1 MRIVA
6 IRGKNLASLADEFEI
21 LLNEG
26 ALQTAGLFAI
36 TGQTGAGKSTI
47 LDALCLALYDKMP
60 RLPSGD
66 GFLIGHKNE
75 EDSQRVRH
83 NDVRS
88 ILRRGAS
95 HGFAEVDFV
104 GKDKQ
109 LYRARW
115 QVRKAGNKASG
126 RLQPQEMLLSNI
138 TSGLRIGQT
147 KTSVLEAISD
157 LVDLNF
163 DQFCRSVLLAQGDFA
178 AFLKAKKDE
187 RSSLLERITGT
198 ELYSDISIAAFDRA
212 KVEKAE
218 LDRISGLMDNQI
230 PLDSEARQA
239 LEQQRDVLT
248 ASLGEL
254 DKQIANNQKIID
266 WYAELKKRQ
275 DAERVASVALTER
288 SQAWTDAEPLRARV
302 KRVEAVEP
310 LRPLLSHYQTAQAD
324 FIDAEEKL
332 KVTGDLLN
340 ATDERLRDVTQQL
353 SNHSEQLQAAET
365 QQQQAQPILKTIRA
379 LDTRLEVVKTTLNEL
394 SAEETQLNSALLAAQ
409 DEQDALLKQQTE
421 QRATLEQ
428 VSDWLTEHQDLHALA
443 AEWTHWNSE
452 LQRYTAFIT
461 QHESE
466 VKAVEH
472 IKVTVDKNQH
482 RLTELQRD
490 MDANKLLLD
499 TQLVTLEE
507 LKKQVGW
514 DDDGLTTSH
523 LHTAREALE
532 VENEQIKHAQLLV
545 NTALT
550 LQQAITQDAP
560 LLASCQQTR
569 INTEQQLDTLTQQQ
583 TLNTNSLDEA
593 KKALALI
600 EATSHKDAE
609 QLRRLLIT
617 HQPCPVCGALEHPW
631 QTHAVQLGKDYT
643 QAQQQRVDELDTEKA
658 RLITDI
664 VNAQSII
671 MQASNKAA
679 ELSKNVLLAQ
689 EKIHA
694 LNSDW
699 QVLLSE
705 YKPRFVLP
713 DNLHDEQL
721 LPLLNQRLERVTAEL
736 THIKQ
741 QEKDALALQQQLK
754 TAQLSFDT
762 SKQQYDRL
770 SSEHATLDKQHT
782 QHKTELRAH
791 LANIERLE
799 KQLNEIVEALSV
811 PCASLADWHSYL
823 ASPSAL
829 GKKVQEFKDTHQQQ
843 ETLSKH
849 LATVEQQARLAAQT
863 HAQCRQQ
870 LALKQVAIQR
880 ETAQQ
885 QSLVLEHR
893 HLIEYLVGVRSSP
906 QPTTADAIEQHINER
921 LRTAK
926 IAQQHADNAVKET
939 SAELDRYK
947 NQQQFWQTEN
957 TRRAEVLQKTLATL
971 NQALERL
978 AINHEQLSELLQQD
992 ENWLSEQKAHIAQAE
1007 QALQTATALLTVK
1020 TDDRTQHEQQA
1031 VAMTEESATDTATQ
1045 LQQQKQQLVE
1055 QQQECVM
1062 QLREDDK
1069 KIADS
1074 RHLKAD
1080 LDKQLHRWEQWQSL
1094 NELIGSANGSKF
1106 RVFAQ
1111 SLTLEALLTHSNK
1124 HLADFAKRY
1133 ALQRVPN
1140 SDLELQI
1147 IDRDMADDVRSVHS
1161 LSGGESFL
1169 VSLALAL
1176 GLASLSSNKT
1186 QVESLFIDEG
1196 FGSLDPETLDIAIAS
1211 LDTLQALGR
1220 KVGVISHV
1228 PILVERIGAKVVVE
1242 KQGGGKSTVTVMG
1255 GY

>member
-1 MRIVA
+1 V
-6 IRGKNLASLADEFEI
+6 
-21 LLNEG
+21 
-26 ALQTAGLFAI
+26 
-36 TGQTGAGKSTI
+36 
-47 LDALCLALYDKMP
+47 
-60 RLPSGD
+60 
-66 GFLIGHKNE
+66 
-75 EDSQRVRH
+75 
-83 NDVRS
+83 
-88 ILRRGAS
+88 
-95 HGFAEVDFV
+95 
-104 GKDKQ
+104 
-109 LYRARW
+109 
-115 QVRKAGNKASG
+115 
-126 RLQPQEMLLSNI
+126 
-138 TSGLRIGQT
+138 
-147 KTSVLEAISD
+147 
-157 LVDLNF
+157 
-163 DQFCRSVLLAQGDFA
+163 
-178 AFLKAKKDE
+178 
-187 RSSLLERITGT
+187 
-198 ELYSDISIAAFDRA
+198 
-212 KVEKAE
+212 
-218 LDRISGLMDNQI
+218 
-230 PLDSEARQA
+230 
-239 LEQQRDVLT
+239 
-248 ASLGEL
+248 
-254 DKQIANNQKIID
+254 
-266 WYAELKKRQ
+266 ELKKRQ
-275 DAERVASVALTER
+275 DAERVASTALAER

-302 KRVEAVEP
+302 KQVEAAEP

-324 FIDAEEKL
+324 FVDAEEKL
-332 KVTGDLLN
+332 KTTAELLN
-340 ATDERLRDVTQQL
+340 ATDEKLRDVTQQL
-353 SNHSEQLQAAET
+353 SKHSEQLHAAET
-365 QQQQAQPILKTIRA
+365 QQRNAQPVLKGIRA
-379 LDTRLEVVKTTLNEL
+379 LDTRLEVVQTALNEL
-394 SAEETQLNSALLAAQ
+394 SAEETQLNSALTAAQ

-421 QRATLEQ
+421 QRDTLEQ
-428 VSDWLTEHQDLHALA
+428 LSDWLTEHQDLHALA
-443 AEWTHWNSE
+443 AEWTHWDNE
-452 LQRYTAFIT
+452 LNRYAAFIT

-466 VKAVEH
+466 AKAAEH

-482 RLTELQRD
+482 RLTDLQRA
-490 MDANKLLLD
+490 MDANKQLLD
-499 TQLVTLEE
+499 TQLGTLEG

-514 DDDGLTTSH
+514 DDDGLTASH
-523 LHTAREALE
+523 LYTAREALE
-532 VENEQIKHAQLLV
+532 VESEHIKHSQLLV

-569 INTEQQLDTLTQQQ
+569 IDTQLQLDTLTHQQ

-617 HQPCPVCGALEHPW
+617 NQPCPVCGAVEHPW
-631 QTHAVQLGKDYT
+631 QTHAVQLGNDYT

-664 VNAQSII
+664 ANAHQII
-671 MQASNKAA
+671 TQATSKAA
-679 ELSKNVLLAQ
+679 DLSKNALLAQ

-699 QVLLSE
+699 QVLISE
-705 YKPRFVLP
+705 YKPRSVLP
-713 DNLHDEQL
+713 ECLHDAQL
-721 LPLLNQRLERVTAEL
+721 LPLLNQQLERVTAEL

-762 SKQQYDRL
+762 SKQQYERL
-770 SSEHATLDKQHT
+770 SSEHTALDKQHT

-791 LANIERLE
+791 LANIDNIE
-799 KQLNEIVEALSV
+799 KQLNAIIEALSV
-811 PCASLADWHSYL
+811 PCAPLVDWHTYL
-823 ASPSAL
+823 DSPSAL
-829 GKKVQEFKDTHQQQ
+829 GKKVQEFKDTQQQQ
-843 ETLSKH
+843 ETLSKN
-849 LATVEQQARLAAQT
+849 LATIEQQAQLAAQT

-870 LALKQVAIQR
+870 LALKQAAIQR

-885 QSLVLEHR
+885 QSLVLEHL
-893 HLIEYLVGVRSSP
+893 HLIECLVGVRSSP
-906 QPTTADAIEQHINER
+906 QPTTADTIEQHINER
-921 LRTAK
+921 ISTAK
-926 IAQQHADNAVKET
+926 TAQQHADNAVKEAI
-939 SAELDRYK
+939 AELDRYK

-992 ENWLSEQKAHIAQAE
+992 EHWLSEQKAHLAQAE
-1007 QALQTATALLTVK
+1007 QALQAATTLLTVK
-1020 TDDRTQHEQQA
+1020 TDDRKQHEQQT
-1031 VAMTEESATDTATQ
+1031 VEITEDTATDTATQ
-1045 LQQQKQQLVE
+1045 LQQQKQQLSE

-1080 LDKQLHRWEQWQSL
+1080 LDKQLRRWEQWQSL

-1242 KQGGGKSTVTVMG
+1242 KQGGGKSTVTVVG

>member
-126 RLQPQEMLLSNI
+126 KLQPQEMLLSNI

-163 DQFCRSVLLAQGDFA
+163 DQFRRSVLLAQGDFA

-198 ELYSDISIAAFDRA
+198 ELYSDISIAAFGRA
-212 KVEKAE
+212 KVEKTE
-218 LDRISGLMDNQI
+218 LDRISGLMNNQI
-230 PLDSEARQA
+230 PLDSDTRQV
-239 LEQQRDVLT
+239 LEQQRDGLT

-254 DKQIANNQKIID
+254 DKQITDNQKIID

-275 DAERVASVALTER
+275 AAERVASVALAER
-288 SQAWTDAEPLRARV
+288 SQAWQDAEPLRARV
-302 KRVEAVEP
+302 KLVETAEP

-324 FIDAEEKL
+324 FVDAEEKL
-332 KVTGDLLN
+332 KTTAQLLN
-340 ATDERLRDVTQQL
+340 TTHEKLRDRTQQL
-353 SNHSEQLQAAET
+353 NTQAEQLHAAET
-365 QQQQAQPILKTIRA
+365 EQQQAQTVLKAIRA
-379 LDTRLEVVKTTLNEL
+379 LDTRLEVLKTALNEL
-394 SAEETQLNSALLAAQ
+394 SAEEKQLNSALTAAQ
-409 DEQDALLKQQTE
+409 QEQDTLLKQQTE
-421 QRATLEQ
+421 QHETLEQ
-428 VSDWLTEHQDLHALA
+428 VSDWLTEHQDLDALA
-443 AEWTHWNSE
+443 AEWTHWDSE

-466 VKAVEH
+466 VKAAEH
-472 IKVTVDKNQH
+472 IKVTVDNNQH
-482 RLTELQRD
+482 RLTDLQTD

-499 TQLVTLEE
+499 TQLGTLEE
-507 LKKQVGW
+507 LKKQMDW
-514 DDDGLTTSH
+514 DDDGLTFSH

-532 VENEQIKHAQLLV
+532 VESEHIKHAQLLV
-545 NTALT
+545 NTASA
-550 LQQAITQDAP
+550 LQQAITKDAP
-560 LLASCQQTR
+560 LLASCQQTLTD
-569 INTEQQLDTLTQQQ
+569 TEKRLDTLTQQQ
-583 TLNTNSLDEA
+583 ILNTNSLDEA

-609 QLRRLLIT
+609 QLRRLLIPD
-617 HQPCPVCGALEHPW
+617 QPCPVCGALEHPW
-631 QTHAVQLGKDYT
+631 QAHAVQLGNDYT
-643 QAQQQRVDELDTEKA
+643 QAQQQRVDELDAEKA

-664 VNAQSII
+664 GNAQSII
-671 MQASNKAA
+671 DQATSKAA
-679 ELSKNVLLAQ
+679 ELSNNTLLAQ

-699 QVLLSE
+699 QVLAWDN
-705 YKPRFVLP
+705 KPALP
-713 DNLHDEQL
+713 LNDAQL
-721 LPLLNQRLERVTAEL
+721 LPLLNQQRERVTAEL

-754 TAQLSFDT
+754 TVQLSFDT
-762 SKQQYDRL
+762 SKQQHERL
-770 SSEHATLDKQHT
+770 SSKHAALDKQHM

-791 LANIERLE
+791 LANIDNVK
-799 KQLNEIVEALSV
+799 KQLNAIVEALSV

-829 GKKVQEFKDTHQQQ
+829 GKKVQEFKDTQQQQ
-843 ETLSKH
+843 ETLSKN
-849 LATVEQQARLAAQT
+849 LATVEQQAQLAAQT
-863 HAQCRQQ
+863 VAQCKQQ
-870 LALKQVAIQR
+870 LALKQAAIRR
-880 ETAQQ
+880 ETTQQ
-885 QSLVLEHR
+885 YSLLSQRVA
-893 HLIEYLVGVRSSP
+893 LVELLTPNDV
-906 QPTTADAIEQHINER
+906 TMTADAIEQRINT
-921 LRTAK
+921 LVSTAK
-926 IAQQHADNAVKET
+926 TAHQHADNAFKVASAKLAQHT
-939 SAELDRYK
+939 S
-947 NQQQFWQTEN
+947 QQQFWQAES
-957 TRRAEVLQKTLATL
+957 TRRAAVLHQAETAL
-971 NQALERL
+971 NQKLEQL
-978 AINHEQLSELLQQD
+978 TINHAQLSELLQQD
-992 ENWLSEQKAHIAQAE
+992 ESWLSEQKVHLAQAE
-1007 QALQTATALLTVK
+1007 QTLQAATALLTVK

-1031 VAMTEESATDTATQ
+1031 VAVTEYTATDTATQ

-1074 RHLKAD
+1074 RHLQAD

-1242 KQGGGKSTVTVMG
+1242 KQGGGKSTVTVVG

>member
-95 HGFAEVDFV
+95 HGYAEVDFV

-163 DQFCRSVLLAQGDFA
+163 DQFRRSVLLAQGDFA

-218 LDRISGLMDNQI
+218 LDRISSLMDNQI
-230 PLDSEARQA
+230 PLNSEARQA

-254 DKQIANNQKIID
+254 DKQIADNQKIID
-266 WYAELKKRQ
+266 WYVELKKRQ
-275 DAERVASVALTER
+275 DAERVASAALAER

-302 KRVEAVEP
+302 KQVEAAEP

-324 FIDAEEKL
+324 FVDAEEKL
-332 KVTGDLLN
+332 KTTAELLN
-340 ATDERLRDVTQQL
+340 ATDEKLRDVTQQL
-353 SNHSEQLQAAET
+353 SKHSEQLHAAET
-365 QQQQAQPILKTIRA
+365 QQQQAQPALKTIRA
-379 LDTRLEVVKTTLNEL
+379 LDTRLEVLQTALNEL

-409 DEQDALLKQQTE
+409 QEQDALLKQQTE

-428 VSDWLTEHQDLHALA
+428 VSDWLTEHQDLHELA
-443 AEWTHWNSE
+443 ADWTHWDSE
-452 LQRYTAFIT
+452 LNRYSAFIT

-466 VKAVEH
+466 AKAAEH

-499 TQLVTLEE
+499 TQLGTLEE

-514 DDDGLTTSH
+514 DDAGLTASH

-569 INTEQQLDTLTQQQ
+569 IDTEQQLDTFTQQQ
-583 TLNTNSLDEA
+583 IINTSSLDEA

-609 QLRRLLIT
+609 QLRRLLISD
-617 HQPCPVCGALEHPW
+617 QPCPVCGALEHPW
-631 QTHAVQLGKDYT
+631 RTDVAMQRLYSH
-643 QAQQQRVDELDTEKA
+643 AQQQRVDELDAEKA
-658 RLITDI
+658 RLIKDI
-664 VNAQSII
+664 ANTQQII
-671 MQASNKAA
+671 TQATSKAA
-679 ELSKNVLLAQ
+679 ELSKNALLAQ

-694 LNSDW
+694 LNSNW
-699 QVLLSE
+699 QVLAWDN
-705 YKPRFVLP
+705 KPVLP
-713 DNLHDEQL
+713 LNAAQL
-721 LPLLNQRLERVTAEL
+721 LPLLNQQLERVTAEL

-762 SKQQYDRL
+762 SKQQHERL
-770 SSEHATLDKQHT
+770 SGEHAELDKQHT

-811 PCASLADWHSYL
+811 PCAPLADWHSYL

-829 GKKVQEFKDTHQQQ
+829 GKKVQEFKDTQQQQ
-843 ETLSKH
+843 ETLSKN
-849 LATVEQQARLAAQT
+849 LATVEQQAQLATQT
-863 HAQCRQQ
+863 HAQCKQQ

-885 QSLVLEHR
+885 QRLVLEHL
-893 HLIEYLVGVRSSP
+893 HLIECLVGVRSSH
-906 QPTTADAIEQHINER
+906 QPTTADTIEQHINER
-921 LRTAK
+921 VSTAK
-926 IAQQHADNAVKET
+926 IAHQHADNAVKEA
-939 SAELDRYK
+939 SFELDRYK

-971 NQALERL
+971 SQALERL

-992 ENWLSEQKAHIAQAE
+992 EHWLSEQKAHIAQAE
-1007 QALQTATALLTVK
+1007 QALQAATALLSVK
-1020 TDDRTQHEQQA
+1020 TDDRKQHEQQT
-1031 VAMTEESATDTATQ
+1031 VEITEDTATHTATQ
-1045 LQQQKQQLVE
+1045 LQQQKQQIIE

-1094 NELIGSANGSKF
+1094 NELIGSSTGTKF

-1242 KQGGGKSTVTVMG
+1242 KQGGGKSTVRVVG

>member
-95 HGFAEVDFV
+95 HGYAEVDFV

-109 LYRARW
+109 MYRARW

-138 TSGLRIGQT
+138 TSGQRIGQT

-163 DQFCRSVLLAQGDFA
+163 DQFRRSVLLAQGDFA

-198 ELYSDISIAAFDRA
+198 ELYSDISIAVFERA

-218 LDRISGLMDNQI
+218 LDRLSGLMDNQI
-230 PLDSEARQA
+230 PLDSEARQV
-239 LEQQRDVLT
+239 LEQQRDILT

-254 DKQIANNQKIID
+254 DKQLADNQKIID

-275 DAERVASVALTER
+275 DAERVASVALAER
-288 SQAWTDAEPLRARV
+288 SQAWTDAEPLRMRV
-302 KRVEAVEP
+302 KQVEAAEP
-310 LRPLLSHYQTAQAD
+310 LRPLLSQYQTAQTD
-324 FIDAEEKL
+324 FVDAEEKL
-332 KVTGDLLN
+332 KSTAELLN
-340 ATDERLRDVTQQL
+340 ATDEKLRTATQQL
-353 SNHSEQLQAAET
+353 ITQTEQLQAAET
-365 QQQQAQPILKTIRA
+365 EQQQAQPVLKTIRA
-379 LDTRLEVVKTTLNEL
+379 LDTRLEVLQTTLNEL
-394 SAEETQLNSALLAAQ
+394 SVEEKQLNSALTAAQ
-409 DEQDALLKQQTE
+409 QEQDALLKQQTE
-421 QRATLEQ
+421 QRETLEQ
-428 VSDWLTEHQDLHALA
+428 LSDWLIEHQDLQALA
-443 AEWTHWNSE
+443 AEWTHWDSE
-452 LQRYTAFIT
+452 LNRYTAFIT

-466 VKAVEH
+466 VKATEH
-472 IKVTVDKNQH
+472 IKVMVDKNQH
-482 RLTELQRD
+482 RLTDLQRA
-490 MDANKLLLD
+490 MDANKPLLD
-499 TQLVTLEE
+499 NQLVTLEE

-514 DDDGLTTSH
+514 DHVSH
-523 LHTAREALE
+523 LHTARETLE

-569 INTEQQLDTLTQQQ
+569 IDTQLQLDALTQQQ
-583 TLNTNSLDEA
+583 VLNTNSLDEA

-609 QLRRLLIT
+609 QLRQLLIT
-617 HQPCPVCGALEHPW
+617 NQPCPVCGALEHPW
-631 QTHAVQLGKDYT
+631 RTDVAMQRLYSH
-643 QAQQQRVDELDTEKA
+643 AQQQRVDELDAEKA
-658 RLITDI
+658 RLIKDI
-664 VNAQSII
+664 ANTHQII
-671 MQASNKAA
+671 TQATSKAA
-679 ELSKNVLLAQ
+679 ELSNNALLAQ

-694 LNSDW
+694 LNNNW
-699 QVLLSE
+699 QVLISE
-705 YKPRFVLP
+705 YKPRFVLS

-721 LPLLNQRLERVTAEL
+721 LPLLNQQLERVTAEL

-762 SKQQYDRL
+762 SKQQHERL
-770 SSEHATLDKQHT
+770 NTEHAALDKQHT

-791 LANIERLE
+791 LANIDNIE
-799 KQLNEIVEALSV
+799 KQLNAIVEALSI
-811 PCASLADWHSYL
+811 PCAPLVDWHTYL
-823 ASPSAL
+823 DSPSAL
-829 GKKVQEFKDTHQQQ
+829 GKKVQEFKDTQQQQ
-843 ETLSKH
+843 ETLSKN
-849 LATVEQQARLAAQT
+849 LATIEQQAQLAAQT

-870 LALKQVAIQR
+870 LALKQAAIQR

-885 QSLVLEHR
+885 HSLVLEHQY
-893 HLIEYLVGVRSSP
+893 LIECLVGVRSSP

-921 LRTAK
+921 VSTAK
-926 IAQQHADNAVKET
+926 IAHQHSDNAVKVA
-939 SAELDRYK
+939 SAELAQHTS
-947 NQQQFWQTEN
+947 QQQFWQAES
-957 TRRAEVLQKTLATL
+957 TRRAEVLHLALATL
-971 NQALERL
+971 NQKLERL
-978 AINHEQLSELLQQD
+978 AINHEQLNELLQQD
-992 ENWLSEQKAHIAQAE
+992 ESWLSEQKAHIAQAE
-1007 QALQTATALLTVK
+1007 QALQAATALLTVK

-1031 VAMTEESATDTATQ
+1031 VAMTEDTATHTATQ
-1045 LQQQKQQLVE
+1045 LQQQKQQLSE

-1080 LDKQLHRWEQWQSL
+1080 LDKQLRRWEQWQSL
-1094 NELIGSANGSKF
+1094 NELIGSSTGTKF

-1242 KQGGGKSTVTVMG
+1242 KQGGGKSTVTVVG

>member
-138 TSGLRIGQT
+138 SSGLRIGQT

-163 DQFCRSVLLAQGDFA
+163 DQFRRSVLLAQGDFA

-198 ELYSDISIAAFDRA
+198 ELYSDISIAAFDRT
-212 KVEKAE
+212 KVEKTE
-218 LDRISGLMDNQI
+218 LDRISSLMDNQI
-230 PLDSEARQA
+230 PLDSDARQT

-254 DKQIANNQKIID
+254 GKHIADNQKIID

-275 DAERVASVALTER
+275 DAERVASAALAEC
-288 SQAWTDAEPLRARV
+288 SQTWNEAEPLRMRV
-302 KRVEAVEP
+302 EQVEAVEP

-324 FIDAEEKL
+324 FVDAEVKL
-332 KVTGDLLN
+332 KVTGELLN
-340 ATDERLRDVTQQL
+340 ATDEKLRDALPQL
-353 SNHSEQLQAAET
+353 SNHSEQLHAAET
-365 QQQQAQPILKTIRA
+365 QQQQAQPVLKTIRA
-379 LDTRLEVVKTTLNEL
+379 LDTRLEVVQSALNEL

-421 QRATLEQ
+421 QHETLEQ
-428 VSDWLTEHQDLHALA
+428 LSDWLAEHQDLQALA
-443 AEWTHWNSE
+443 ADWTHWDSE
-452 LQRYTAFIT
+452 LNRYTAFIT

-466 VKAVEH
+466 AKAAEH

-482 RLTELQRD
+482 RLTELQRA
-490 MDANKLLLD
+490 MDANKQLLD
-499 TQLVTLEE
+499 TQMGTLED

-514 DDDGLTTSH
+514 DDDGLTASH
-523 LHTAREALE
+523 LHTTREALE
-532 VENEQIKHAQLLV
+532 VESEQIKHAQLLV

-560 LLASCQQTR
+560 LLASCQQTLTD
-569 INTEQQLDTLTQQQ
+569 TEQQLDTLTQQQ
-583 TLNTNSLDEA
+583 IINTSSLDEA

-631 QTHAVQLGKDYT
+631 QTHAVQLGNDYT

-671 MQASNKAA
+671 DQATNKAA
-679 ELSKNVLLAQ
+679 DLSNNALLAQ

-699 QVLLSE
+699 QVLLSK
-705 YKPRFVLP
+705 YKPRFALP

-721 LPLLNQRLERVTAEL
+721 LPLLNQQLERVTAEL

-762 SKQQYDRL
+762 SKQQHERL
-770 SSEHATLDKQHT
+770 NTEHAALDKQHA

-791 LANIERLE
+791 LATIERLE

-829 GKKVQEFKDTHQQQ
+829 GKKVQEFKDTQQQQ

-849 LATVEQQARLAAQT
+849 LATIEQQARLAAHT
-863 HAQCRQQ
+863 HAQCKQQ
-870 LALKQVAIQR
+870 LALKQAAVER

-885 QSLVLEHR
+885 HSLLSERVA
-893 HLIEYLVGVRSSP
+893 LVASLTP
-906 QPTTADAIEQHINER
+906 NDITLTADAIEQRINT
-921 LRTAK
+921 LVNTAK
-926 IAQQHADNAVKET
+926 TAHQHADNAVKAA
-939 SAELDRYK
+939 SAELDRYT
-947 NQQQFWQTEN
+947 NQQQFWQAEN

-992 ENWLSEQKAHIAQAE
+992 ESWLSEQKAHIAQAE
-1007 QALQTATALLTVK
+1007 QALQAATALLTVK
-1020 TDDRTQHEQQA
+1020 TEDRTQHEQLT

-1242 KQGGGKSTVTVMG
+1242 KQGGGKSTVTVVG

>member
-60 RLPSGD
+60 RLPSGE

-75 EDSQRVRH
+75 EECQRVRH

-163 DQFCRSVLLAQGDFA
+163 DQFRRSVLLAQGDFA

-198 ELYSDISIAAFDRA
+198 ELYSDISIAAFERA

-230 PLDSEARQA
+230 PLDSEARQV
-239 LEQQRDVLT
+239 LEQQREVLT

-254 DKQIANNQKIID
+254 NKQIADNQKIID
-266 WYAELKKRQ
+266 WYVELKKRQ
-275 DAERVASVALTER
+275 DAERIASVALAER

-302 KRVEAVEP
+302 KQVEAAEP
-310 LRPLLSHYQTAQAD
+310 LRPLLSHYQTAQTD
-324 FIDAEEKL
+324 FVDAEEKL
-332 KVTGDLLN
+332 KTTAELLN
-340 ATDERLRDVTQQL
+340 ATDEKLRDVTQQL
-353 SNHSEQLQAAET
+353 SNHSEQLYAAET
-365 QQQQAQPILKTIRA
+365 QQLQAQPVLKTIRA
-379 LDTRLEVVKTTLNEL
+379 LDTRLEVVQSALNEL
-394 SAEETQLNSALLAAQ
+394 SAEEKQLNSALTTAQ
-409 DEQDALLKQQTE
+409 DEQDALLKQQIE
-421 QRATLEQ
+421 QCATLEQ
-428 VSDWLTEHQDLHALA
+428 LTDWLEQHQDLQVLA
-443 AEWTHWNSE
+443 AEWTHWDSE
-452 LQRYTAFIT
+452 LNRYTAFIT

-466 VKAVEH
+466 VKAAEH
-472 IKVTVDKNQH
+472 IKVTVDKNQY
-482 RLTELQRD
+482 RLTDLQRD
-490 MDANKLLLD
+490 MDANKQLLD
-499 TQLVTLEE
+499 NQLVVLEE

-514 DDDGLTTSH
+514 DDAGLTTSH
-523 LHTAREALE
+523 LHTARDALE

-550 LQQAITQDAP
+550 VQQAITQDAP
-560 LLASCQQTR
+560 LLASCQQTLTD
-569 INTEQQLDTLTQQQ
+569 TEQQFNTLTDQQ

-631 QTHAVQLGKDYT
+631 QTHAVQLGNDYT
-643 QAQQQRVDELDTEKA
+643 QAQQQRVDELDAEKA
-658 RLITDI
+658 RLIKDI
-664 VNAQSII
+664 ANAQSII
-671 MQASNKAA
+671 MQATSKAA
-679 ELSKNVLLAQ
+679 DLSNNALLAQ

-699 QVLLSE
+699 QVLAWDN
-705 YKPRFVLP
+705 KPALP
-713 DNLHDEQL
+713 LNDAQL
-721 LPLLNQRLERVTAEL
+721 LPLLNQQLERVTAEL

-741 QEKDALALQQQLK
+741 QEKAALALQQQLK

-762 SKQQYDRL
+762 SKQQHERL
-770 SSEHATLDKQHT
+770 SYEHVALDKQHT
-782 QHKTELRAH
+782 QYKTELRAH
-791 LANIERLE
+791 LANIDNLE
-799 KQLNEIVEALSV
+799 KQLNTIVEALSV
-811 PCASLADWHSYL
+811 PCAPLADWHSYL

-829 GKKVQEFKDTHQQQ
+829 GKKVQEFKDTQQQQ
-843 ETLSKH
+843 ETLSKN
-849 LATVEQQARLAAQT
+849 LATVEQQAQLAAQT
-863 HAQCRQQ
+863 YAQCRQQ
-870 LALKQVAIQR
+870 LTLKQTAIQR
-880 ETAQQ
+880 ETTQQ
-885 QSLVLEHR
+885 HSLLSER
-893 HLIEYLVGVRSSP
+893 IALVASLTPNDVAI
-906 QPTTADAIEQHINER
+906 TADTIEQHINER
-921 LRTAK
+921 VSTAK
-926 IAQQHADNAVKET
+926 IAHQHADNAVKKI
-939 SAELDRYK
+939 SAELAQHTS
-947 NQQQFWQTEN
+947 QQQFWQAES
-957 TRRAEVLQKTLATL
+957 TRRADVLQQALSTL
-971 NQALERL
+971 NHALERL
-978 AINHEQLSELLQQD
+978 KINHEQLSELLQQD
-992 ENWLSEQKAHIAQAE
+992 ESWLSEQKAHIAQAE
-1007 QALQTATALLTVK
+1007 QALQAATALLTIK
-1020 TDDRTQHEQQA
+1020 TDDRKHHELLA
-1031 VAMTEESATDTATQ
+1031 VEITEDTATHTATQ
-1045 LQQQKQQLVE
+1045 LQQQKQQLSE

-1242 KQGGGKSTVTVMG
+1242 KQGGGKSTVTVVG